1 MKTAYKKLFAVAIA
15 YGKTSWLAGV
25 WAHDDGAE
33 WMTRWTD
40 GAYWRRMHRCKLF
53 CCSTRLFQHPLWPP
67 APRDRRARVHS
78 LIQRRRGAALSR
90 RGWAHIDGCRRGIC
104 TADTL
109 MLASCRVFGRHARY
123 SSLGQALKVRKARE
137 MQLTAVLGPLLLAI
151 LGVFADARSA
161 RMAAAEATR
170 SSDGRLGDRVS
181 RL

>member
-1 MKTAYKKLFAVAIA
+1 MHWCCLLAQNAPLQALLLLNAAPSASFP
-15 YGKTSWLAGV
+15 TSSSTG
-25 WAHDDGAE
+25 
-33 WMTRWTD
+33 
-40 GAYWRRMHRCKLF
+40 
-53 CCSTRLFQHPLWPP
+53 STRLG
-67 APRDRRARVHS
+67 HS
-78 LIQRRRGAALSR
+78 LIQSRRGAALSR

-109 MLASCRVFGRHARY
+109 MLASCRVFGRHTRY
-123 SSLGQALKVRKARE
+123 SSLGQALKARKARE